1 MHISQPVVSQGSLC
15 QAQKAGAAGRLLS
28 YLFLVTKPFGAFL
41 LSLINS
47 AMEYPSGAKPTN
59 EMYCLV
65 ISNVWNGEDEVL
77 YQKLEQ
83 AIAHAEDIKYDPE
96 TCHCNIYRGEDEDK
110 ELVWYSSL

>member
-1 MHISQPVVSQGSLC
+1 M
-15 QAQKAGAAGRLLS
+15 
-28 YLFLVTKPFGAFL
+28 FL
-41 LSLINS
+41 NN
-47 AMEYPSGAKPTN
+47 N
-59 EMYCLV
+59 EMYRLV

-96 TCHCNIYRGEDEDK
+96 TSHCNIYRGEDEDK